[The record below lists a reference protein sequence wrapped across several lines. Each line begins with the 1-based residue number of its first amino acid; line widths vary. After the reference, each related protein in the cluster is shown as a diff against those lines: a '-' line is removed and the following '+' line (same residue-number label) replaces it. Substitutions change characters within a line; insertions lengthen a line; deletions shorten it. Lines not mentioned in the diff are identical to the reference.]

1 MWPFFF
7 LICCIHHFL
16 DFYFLCNQFVG
27 VFFYSDDDQ
36 SEIRRHRP
44 KRTDTG
50 TGSGNIR
57 AGLRMRHLLSCFQR
71 GYRWN
76 FITFKPNPTAARSDG
91 LWFLCSLFSTRQII
105 RSQEILA
112 ESRSRPAEAQAEVK
126 NLQAELHSTL
136 RTLQEEQQQ
145 QDSENLLDDDKV
157 PKATCQCSSFVE
169 FSLSVRGISTTLT
182 KCIRRRG
189 HTGNFEMRPCSLKL
203 FCIMQ

>member
-1 MWPFFF
+1 MSQLSCDLFF

-16 DFYFLCNQFVG
+16 DFYFYVTNLLVSFCTQMMTSLKSGGIDLNEQTPEQVAGTSELAFECGTFWAAFKEATAGISSPSNQIPQQHGQTVCDFC
-27 VFFYSDDDQ
+27 
-36 SEIRRHRP
+36 
-44 KRTDTG
+44 
-50 TGSGNIR
+50 
-57 AGLRMRHLLSCFQR
+57 ALSSPLAPF
-71 GYRWN
+71 
-76 FITFKPNPTAARSDG
+76 
-91 LWFLCSLFSTRQII
+91 RQII

-136 RTLQEEQQQ
+136 RTLQEEQQQQ

-189 HTGNFEMRPCSLKL
+189 HR
-203 FCIMQ
+203 